1 MSWYS
6 VKDFGLLFLRII
18 SDNDSLM
25 FLWTSKPVSDDSS
38 IKTVIQG
45 QDGAYKIVSFP
56 EIICLTFYSH
66 KDLPIEVAYHQ
77 AIVQVPC
84 TLVHPLVTAFVRV
97 QAIDFV
103 CFNIDLDSPKSQS
116 LQITGLS

>member
-1 MSWYS
+1 
-6 VKDFGLLFLRII
+6 
-18 SDNDSLM
+18 M

-103 CFNIDLDSPKSQS
+103 CFNIDLDSPKSHN
-116 LQITGLS
+116 LQIIGLS

>member
-116 LQITGLS
+116 LQIIGLS